1 MGLKPY
7 QLTALERLYRRRVP
21 PEQVVTVELA
31 TALCE
36 ISSDMNRQIGV
47 FVDRG
52 GQIEHV
58 IVGDAQRLF
67 LPDVGRQRAGAGRL
81 RGIRLIHTHL
91 RNEGLTQDDLTDLS
105 LLSLDFIAAVTVD
118 ETGRPALL
126 HGAHLL
132 PENSQGELW
141 SVLPPESIHRFKL
154 PFDELMRSLES
165 EFARKHKLRTTGTF
179 ADRAIVVHVDLGT
192 SDSDADLEEIIELC
206 GTAGVSV
213 LDVVKQSR
221 RKPDPKY
228 LIGKGKL
235 DHLLLHSMQL
245 GSEIVIF
252 TRDLTPS
259 QARAITDACELK
271 VLDRTQLIL
280 DIFSQ
285 HAKSR
290 SGKLQVE
297 LAQLRYMLPRLVAK
311 NTGLSRLTGGIGG
324 RGPGETKL
332 EINRRRAKDRI
343 RLLEQQLDTL
353 CRTRAIQRQRR
364 VRSHVPTVSIVG
376 YTNAGK
382 STLLNTLTHSNVV
395 AENKL
400 FATLDP
406 SSRRLRFPEEK
417 EIIITDTVGF
427 IRDLP
432 ESLVSAFKA
441 TLEEL
446 EHADI
451 LLHVIDAS
459 SARAESQMESVASL
473 LRDLNLNNIPQILVW
488 NKADLVEPTIVAN
501 FIARFGGVSI
511 SALSAETTLPLL
523 RAIGLRLWD
532 TEIGDLL
539 VEAWPHSAAENEDEP
554 VEGHVCADGQD
565 VHIDETA

>member
-1 MGLKPY
+1 MVGLKPY

-21 PEQVVTVELA
+21 PEQVITTELA
-31 TALCE
+31 TAMCE
-36 ISSDMNRQIGV
+36 ISCDINRQIGI
-47 FVDRG
+47 FIDRR

-67 LPDVGRQRAGAGRL
+67 LPDIGRQRAGAGRL

-91 RNEGLTQDDLTDLS
+91 RNEDLTQDDLTDLS
-105 LLSLDFIAAVTVD
+105 LLSLDFIAAITLD
-118 ETGRPALL
+118 DDARPALV
-126 HGAHLL
+126 HAAHLL
-132 PENSQGELW
+132 PENAQGDLW
-141 SVLPPESIHRFKL
+141 SVLPPEPIHRFKL
-154 PFDELMRSLES
+154 PFDELIRSLES

-179 ADRAIVVHVDLGT
+179 ADRAIVVHVDSGT
-192 SDSDADLEEIIELC
+192 ADSDADLEEVIELC
-206 GTAGVSV
+206 ATAGVSV

-235 DHLLLHSMQL
+235 DHLMLHCMQL
-245 GSEIVIF
+245 GSELVIF
-252 TRDLTPS
+252 TQDLTPS

-285 HAKSR
+285 HAKSG

-297 LAQLRYMLPRLVAK
+297 LAQLHYMLPRLVAK

-353 CRTRAIQRQRR
+353 CKTRAIQRQRR
-364 VRSHVPTVSIVG
+364 VRSNVPTVSIVG

-382 STLLNTLTHSNVV
+382 STLLNTLTHSNVI
-395 AENKL
+395 AEDKL

-459 SARAESQMESVASL
+459 SPRAESQMDSVTAL
-473 LRDLNLNNIPQILVW
+473 LRDLHLNEIPQILAW
-488 NKADLVEPTIVAN
+488 NKSDLADPTIVAN
-501 FIARFGGVSI
+501 FVARFGGVSI
-511 SALSAETTLPLL
+511 SAVSATTTLPLL
-523 RAIGLRLWD
+523 RAIGLRLWEKD
-532 TEIGDLL
+532 MGELL
-539 VEAWPHSAAENEDEP
+539 LNAWPQA
-554 VEGHVCADGQD
+554 VETEADD
-565 VHIDETA
+565 TYETTAGCQ